1 MVSGARP
8 AEGRF
13 ETDCQIGARV
23 AKGEPVACIED
34 VVIRAPI
41 DGCLR
46 GLTHAGAAVQART
59 KVVEIDPR
67 GDPAKAFGIAER
79 PGKISQAVLA
89 AINEHHGQGAGRY
102 LHSTFG
108 SHGPMP

>member
-1 MVSGARP
+1 M
-8 AEGRF
+8 
-13 ETDCQIGARV
+13 
-23 AKGEPVACIED
+23 K
-34 VVIRAPI
+34 
-41 DGCLR
+41 
-46 GLTHAGAAVQART
+46 AGT

-89 AINEHHGQGAGRY
+89 AINEHHEQGAGRY
-102 LHSTFG
+102 LYSTFG